1 MEGRNLFLMDELK
14 RQVESAAGWMAA
26 GSLVWWSG
34 WLLVLLWCGQHGLA
48 WSVLV
53 VLAWEERDMDGR

>member
-1 MEGRNLFLMDELK
+1 MDELK